1 MNKEEVEE
9 RLNSLKESL
18 LKERASV
25 AMGGAPTN
33 PGKIRSLRR
42 QIRKD
47 KHRPGIGGYQRMKDK
62 NFTGLP
68 KELQPWEGFTR
79 DNQTWKFSVDKRR
92 YGKFVTIVDGIDPKS
107 ENIQEMPKELKKKVA
122 SGGTV
127 KDGKTIEL
135 QGDHRNAVK
144 KYLEDMGFK
153 IEVV

>member
-1 MNKEEVEE
+1 
-9 RLNSLKESL
+9 
-18 LKERASV
+18 
-25 AMGGAPTN
+25 
-33 PGKIRSLRR
+33 
-42 QIRKD
+42 
-47 KHRPGIGGYQRMKDK
+47 MKDK

-79 DNQTWKFSVDKRR
+79 DNQTVKITVDKRR

-107 ENIQEMPKELKKKVA
+107 ENIWDIAKELKKKVA

-135 QGDHRNAVK
+135 QGDHRDSVK

-153 IEVV
+153 TEVVS